1 MRIISIE
8 QSSAPI
14 NDGLADIEMRS
25 LNRIVILAGANGSG
39 KSRLLRRIQQAS
51 DLNSNQAF
59 WRNGYEFESPHGF
72 GAINFVPKTI
82 QLSDPANTT
91 KMALSQVAQEATSPG
106 MHFIAGNVFLY
117 IQHIQDRWW
126 STSHQG
132 SKEEELICK
141 EAEENYQL
149 LNELIKTVLG
159 ESLGH
164 DSNDNATLFNN
175 PIAKANLSDGQ
186 IALLQWCTALHAQG
200 KGLAELILLMDEPE
214 NHLHPESMIE
224 TLDRIIEANKNG
236 QIWIATHS
244 VPLIAALYKNHSSDV
259 SLYFMDKGK
268 VSFASEQPDK
278 VLNSLMGGENNI
290 AALREFIDLPEVL
303 ATNRFAAQCL
313 LPPEVVYNISPN
325 DPQGQIVASD
335 IGSSESILKMLD
347 FGCGKGRLLESL
359 FATFRLDLSRQL
371 DYVGWDISD
380 DHYECHQQVISKIYN
395 DNKSRWF
402 KDRQK
407 LAKDHS
413 SQTFDRIVLCNVFHE
428 IDPTKWLSLFNETS
442 IINQNLKESGELLI
456 VEDYLMPQGEYA
468 HQFGFIVLD
477 TESLQKLFEAGDGKD
492 KIRIQSERDG
502 RIKGHFIPR
511 HLLTNVS
518 AITIKQAL
526 QLAQQN
532 AREKI
537 EEIRTFKE
545 HDFKSGRAH
554 GFWVQQYANT
564 TLALTTY
571 Q

>member
-1 MRIISIE
+1 MRIISIKP
-8 QSSAPI
+8 SSAPI
-14 NDGLADIEMRS
+14 NDGLADIEMHS

-51 DLNSNQAF
+51 YLNSNQNF
-59 WRNGYEFESPHGF
+59 WGGGYEFESPHGF

-91 KMALSQVAQEATSPG
+91 KMALSQVAQQATSPG
-106 MHFIAGNVFLY
+106 IDFIAGNVLLY
-117 IQHIQDRWW
+117 IQHIQDTWW
-126 STSHQG
+126 NASHPS
-132 SKEEELICK
+132 SKEEQSIRDDADRK
-141 EAEENYQL
+141 YQL
-149 LNELIKTVLG
+149 LSELIQIVIG
-159 ESLGH
+159 EILGH
-164 DSNDNATLFNN
+164 DSNGNATLFNN
-175 PIAKANLSDGQ
+175 PIAKANLSEGQ
-186 IALLQWCTALHAQG
+186 KALLQWCTALHAQE
-200 KGLAELILLMDEPE
+200 KGISELILLMDEPE

-224 TLDRIIEANKNG
+224 TLDRIIDANKNG

-259 SLYFMDKGK
+259 SLYFMDGGR
-268 VSFASEQPDK
+268 VSYASEQPDK
-278 VLNSLMGGENNI
+278 VLNSLMGGESNI

-303 ATNRFAAQCL
+303 AINRFAAQCL
-313 LPPEVVYNISPN
+313 LPPEVVYNISSN

-359 FATFRLDLSRQL
+359 FAKCGLNLSSQL
-371 DYVGWDISD
+371 DYVGWDNSD
-380 DHYECHQQVISKIYN
+380 DNYECCQQVISKIYSN
-395 DNKSRWF
+395 DKNRWF
-402 KDRQK
+402 NDRQK
-407 LAKDHS
+407 FAKDYPG
-413 SQTFDRIVLCNVFHE
+413 QQFDRIVLCNVFHE
-428 IDPTKWLSLFNETS
+428 IDPTEWLKIFNETS

-456 VEDYLMPQGEYA
+456 IEDYLMPQGEYA

-477 TESLQKLFEAGDGKD
+477 TESLQKLFGAGDGKD
-492 KIRIQSERDG
+492 KIRIQSERND
-502 RIKGHFIPR
+502 RIKGHFIPKP
-511 HLLTNVS
+511 LLANVS

-532 AREKI
+532 AKEKI
-537 EEIRTFKE
+537 EKIRTLKE